1 MAYAAAETRTEARLG
16 GSLYLKIV
24 IVETGVTAATDEYTM
39 TSLPLRGTVVEHRCV
54 LATGGAGITATT
66 VDPELGAATT
76 TKEIFENGAAAAS
89 PTNLNLSKGFTGPT
103 LYGRSG
109 AGGGGG
115 NIGSTGTITTTITIM
130 EGSL

>member
-16 GSLYLKIV
+16 GRLYLKIV
-24 IVETGVTAATDEYTM
+24 IVETGVTVATNEYTL
-39 TSLPLRGTVVEHRCV
+39 TSLPLRGTMVEHRCV
-54 LATGGAGITATT
+54 LATGGAGITATA

-89 PTNLNLSKGFTGPT
+89 TTNLNQSKGFTGPT

-109 AGGGGG
+109 SDG

>member
-1 MAYAAAETRTEARLG
+1 MAYASTVTRTRARVAG
-16 GSLYLKIV
+16 KVYHKIV
-24 IVETGVTAATDEYTM
+24 VAETGVTLATNEYTL
-39 TSLPLRGTVVEHRCV
+39 TGLPLRGTVVEHRCV
-54 LATGGAGITATT
+54 LATGGAGITATV

-76 TKEIFENGAAAAS
+76 TKELFENGTAAATT
-89 PTNLNLSKGFTGPT
+89 TNLNLSKGFNGPT

-109 AGGGGG
+109 SDG

>member
-1 MAYAAAETRTEARLG
+1 MAYAAPVTRTEARLG
-16 GSLYLKIV
+16 GRLYIKLV
-24 IVETGVTAATDEYTM
+24 IVETGVTAAGDEFTLD
-39 TSLPLRGTVVEHRCV
+39 SLPLRGTIVEHRSV
-54 LATGGAGITATT
+54 LTAGDGTATT

-76 TKEIFENGAAAAS
+76 TKEIFENGAAAAA

-109 AGGGGG
+109 ANG
-115 NIGSTGTITTTITIM
+115 NTGTTGLITTTITIM